1 MQQLSLLNLLWGLL
15 FLPAAAAISEPTKEI
30 SRNLVCLCGDC
41 NRESLA
47 TCVCSFAASRRE
59 EIKIALDTGKTPEEI
74 IAGLVETYGS
84 VIMATPPQEGFNLLA
99 WIAPFAIL
107 VFGGLILRSV
117 LIGWRRDQRTFAREQ
132 VDPRLQGKAN
142 TDAYKKQLRC
152 ELKNYDLN

>member
-1 MQQLSLLNLLWGLL
+1 MQQLSLLNLLLGL
-15 FLPAAAAISEPTKEI
+15 FILPAAAVTSEPTKEI

-59 EIKIALDTGKTPEEI
+59 EIRTALDAGKRPEEI
-74 IAGLVETYGS
+74 IAWLVENYGS
-84 VIMATPPQEGFNLLA
+84 VVMATPPREGYNLLA

-117 LIGWRRDQRTFAREQ
+117 LLGWRRDHRTFAREQ
-132 VDPRLQGKAN
+132 VDPPPQGETH
-142 TDAYKKQLRC
+142 TDAYKIQLRC
-152 ELKNYDLN
+152 ELHNHDPN